1 MNNNKLFADRYSL
14 KKRVGGGS
22 FGDVWL
28 ANDNETGLDVA
39 LKIYIRIDEQG
50 IHDFR
55 EEFKLSFTLN
65 HANLLH
71 ANYFSVY
78 KNQPFLVMPYC
89 EKGSLASYVGKAQN
103 ETDVWKCIR
112 DIARGLEY
120 LHEKDIVHRDIKPD
134 NILLDDNGLCMI
146 TDLGESEKIKTTLR
160 RFSTR
165 SQFKKG
171 GSIPYMAPERFE
183 GASSVKASDIYA
195 LGVSLYE
202 LLEGKLPFEG
212 NGGMMQLH
220 GAEPPVLSSRWST
233 DLSKLLSR
241 CLSREPWNR
250 PTAHEIGE
258 LAEEALNNSTANKSE
273 NRKGKIAKNPVEPK
287 KRYTKK
293 IKFIVP
299 SALLA
304 ISLVCFAFYWF
315 KEKHADKIIY
325 QGELVSGLKH
335 GWGNLCY
342 SDSST
347 YVGNFRYDKCSGW
360 GKRTYADGSVYI
372 GQWKENQRS
381 GIGTYYVNGKVF
393 CGIWEGD
400 SIPNENI
407 VNNQN
412 ETIYGID
419 VSKWQ
424 RSIDWELLAIPINK
438 SKAYVSNGTFYHPVS
453 FALIKATEGSDIIDP
468 MFEPNFENAK
478 KYDVSRGAYH
488 ILSSFSSI
496 EEQIDNYKK
505 TVKLFSGDFPPILD
519 IEPTHIKNWDK
530 NEVRHNALKW
540 LKSVNEFYG
549 VAPIIYTNEN
559 LYWEYLDASEFKEFH
574 LWIANLRTKPLADW
588 TIWQFSHSAKIVG
601 IASDVKIDLNKFNGS
616 YDDFQQF
623 IKMYGVK

>member
-1 MNNNKLFADRYSL
+1 MHKNKLFAGRYFL

-39 LKIYIRIDEQG
+39 LKIYIRVDEQG
-50 IHDFR
+50 INDFR
-55 EEFKLSFTLN
+55 EEFKMSFALN

-71 ANYFSVY
+71 SNYFSIY
-78 KNQPFLVMPYC
+78 QNQPFLVMPYC
-89 EKGSLASYVGKAQN
+89 EKGSLASYVGKIQD
-103 ETDVWKCIR
+103 EIDVWKCIR
-112 DIARGLEY
+112 DIAGGLEY
-120 LHEKDIVHRDIKPD
+120 LHGKDIVHRDIKPN
-134 NILLDDNGLCMI
+134 NILLADNGLCMI
-146 TDLGESEKIKTTLR
+146 TDFGESETIKTTLR
-160 RFSTR
+160 RLSTR
-165 SQFKKG
+165 NHSNKG

-220 GAEPPVLSSRWST
+220 GAEPPVLSSKWST
-233 DLSKLLSR
+233 NLSELLLR
-241 CLSREPWNR
+241 CLAKEPWNR
-250 PTAHEIGE
+250 PTAHEIGK
-258 LAEEALNNSTANKSE
+258 LAEQSLSHVTANKSQNKKE
-273 NRKGKIAKNPVEPK
+273 KIAKNPVERGK
-287 KRYTKK
+287 KRIEKVG
-293 IKFIVP
+293 IFVFAVLLVAMF
-299 SALLA
+299 SVCLAL
-304 ISLVCFAFYWF
+304 YWS
-315 KEKHADKIIY
+315 KDTDKTIY
-325 QGELVSGLKH
+325 QGELVNGLKH

-342 SDSST
+342 SDSSI

-372 GQWKENQRS
+372 GQWEENERS
-381 GIGTYYVNGKVF
+381 GIGTYYVNGKIF
-393 CGIWEGD
+393 CGIWQND
-400 SIPNENI
+400 SIANEN
-407 VNNQN
+407 VVDNQN
-412 ETIYGID
+412 KTIYGID

-453 FALIKATEGSDIIDP
+453 FALIKATEGSDIIDA
-468 MFEPNFENAK
+468 MFESNFENAK
-478 KYDVSRGAYH
+478 KYDVPRGAYH
-488 ILSSFSSI
+488 ILSSFSPI
-496 EEQIDNYKK
+496 EEQIENYKK

-530 NEVRHNALKW
+530 NEVRLNALKW

-549 VAPIIYTNEN
+549 VTPIIYTNEN
-559 LYWEYLDASEFKEFH
+559 LYWEYLDIPEFKNFH
-574 LWIANLRTKPLADW
+574 FWIANLRTKPMANW

-601 IASDVKIDLNKFNGS
+601 IGSDVKIDLNKFNGS

-623 IKMYGVK
+623 VKMYGIK